1 MWISIPKYL
10 FYGLEKEHLRLRD
23 VGCVATE
30 TPTHFILHTGLTK
43 CQTKIRHTKNFVCY
57 MNTVLE
63 VPVKEHQIITR
74 VQEVEIPFSCYYS
87 NMGVVSSV
95 GLHVKSKKIVFSE
108 KGFGKFLLE
117 LKLYPS
123 STYRDAYTEN
133 DFPVYV
139 HIRKR
144 IYAGVSVD
152 TKDHRLQI
160 LAEECFATS
169 DPDPYKSGLKY
180 TFIREG
186 YVHYQIG

>member
-74 VQEVEIPFSCYYS
+74 VHEVEIPFSCYYS

-95 GLHVKSKKIVFSE
+95 GLQVKSKKIVFSE
-108 KGFGKFLLE
+108 KGFGEFELE
-117 LKLYPS
+117 LKVYPDPKYVS
-123 STYRDAYTEN
+123 HYKKK
-133 DFPVYV
+133 DFPVY
-139 HIRKR
+139 IPLRKVL
-144 IYAGVSVD
+144 YVEASVD
-152 TKDHRLQI
+152 TKDDRLRI
-160 LAEECFATS
+160 LAETCFAS
-169 DPDPYKSGLKY
+169 PDPDPSKPGLRYFLIKD
-180 TFIREG
+180 G
-186 YVHYQIG
+186 YVSFS